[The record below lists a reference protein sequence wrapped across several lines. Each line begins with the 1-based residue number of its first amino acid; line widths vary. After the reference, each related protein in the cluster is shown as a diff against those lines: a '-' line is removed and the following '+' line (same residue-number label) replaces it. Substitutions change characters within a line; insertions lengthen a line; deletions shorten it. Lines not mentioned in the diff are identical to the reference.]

1 MTKAIWIPFI
11 AIGLSVLFWG
21 APSSSWSQG
30 KAAPSFGIG
39 SARRQEQVD
48 ATMKALRV
56 DLKRDTRGVIS
67 KYLNLTPHEAKG
79 FWGVYDDY
87 EKDMDQLDDRTRKL
101 IADYAE
107 AYKEGELSQLKA
119 EQLLSETVDVDRSR
133 DSLRQAYVGKFLK
146 VVSVKTVAR
155 FYQLE
160 NKIHAIEMYDLA
172 VNIPLVR

>member
-1 MTKAIWIPFI
+1 MIKLVWIPFI
-11 AIGLSVLFWG
+11 TVGLFSLTCA
-21 APSSSWSQG
+21 APIPSWSQEQP
-30 KAAPSFGIG
+30 KPSFGSRG
-39 SARRQEQVD
+39 ATEEETD
-48 ATMKALRV
+48 ATMKAVRA

-79 FWGVYDDY
+79 FWGRYDEY
-87 EKDMDQLDDRTRKL
+87 ERDMDQIDDRTRKL

-107 AYKEGELSQLKA
+107 AYEDGDLSQLKA
-119 EQLLSETVDVDRSR
+119 EQLLSETLDIDRSR
-133 DSLRQAYVGKFLK
+133 NALREAYVGKFLT

-172 VNIPLVR
+172 AHIPLVR